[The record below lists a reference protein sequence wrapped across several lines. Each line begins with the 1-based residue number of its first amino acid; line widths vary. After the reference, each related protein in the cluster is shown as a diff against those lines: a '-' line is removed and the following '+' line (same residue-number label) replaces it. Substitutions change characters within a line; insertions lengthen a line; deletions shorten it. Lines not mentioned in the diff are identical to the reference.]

1 MVVANAEMF
10 AQAIAKKKTRRKMK
24 KAPRTADPAQSIE
37 DENMDGENEPSA
49 SGLLKELT
57 QKTDQEADDAL
68 MIDTEPVEVPSASG
82 VPSFPPMSEAAQ
94 ASAVGKKSETRR
106 IPIPPHRMTPL
117 KKDWINIFG
126 PLTELLGLQVRMNVQ
141 RRSVEIRVCISYI
154 EICAKL
160 TYDEL
165 DILDIKANEGN
176 WCSTERR

>member
-1 MVVANAEMF
+1 MVVANAEMS

-37 DENMDGENEPSA
+37 DGENEPSA

-141 RRSVEIRVCISYI
+141 RRSVEIRVCASYI

-160 TYDEL
+160 TYDGL
-165 DILDIKANEGN
+165 DKLDIKANEGN
-176 WCSTERR
+176 RCSTKRR